1 MTPTEY
7 LAAMRAMMHTLTA
20 LIHGVSGAGKSW
32 LGATA
37 PKPLLVLDAEGRAR
51 YAPSGRKVYWNPTD
65 GTVVRGD
72 GTSVTQVVAGGPPA
86 YDGTWDT
93 CIVQVWDYATVAT
106 VYSWLRSGQHHFIAV
121 VMDSLMEVQRR
132 CKAAIKPGTS
142 ALERDDWGVL
152 GREIEKKVCDF
163 RDLVLVPQCG
173 IRVVLFITGSHSETY
188 KPRLDGAMRENIAY
202 YLDVV
207 GYLFKQ
213 IDAQG
218 QFNRFLLVD
227 EQPPFTAKDGT
238 NRLKA
243 HFGPIIP
250 LPEDG
255 TQFIEQWYTTLLA
268 NGSAATPQEGIAAL

>member
-1 MTPTEY
+1 MSDQ
-7 LAAMRAMMHTLTA
+7 TLTA
-20 LIHGVSGAGKSW
+20 LIHGPSGVGKSW
-32 LGATA
+32 FASTA

-72 GTSVTQVVAGGPPA
+72 GTAVAQVVAGGPPA

-93 CIVQVWDYATVAT
+93 CIVQVWDYATVAA
-106 VYSWLRSGQHHFIAV
+106 VYSWLRSGQHHFISV

-132 CKAAIKPGTS
+132 CIDAMVPGTK
-142 ALERDDWGVL
+142 ALERDDYNVL
-152 GREIEKKVCDF
+152 LREIEKKVREF
-163 RDLVLVPQCG
+163 RDLVLIPQVHV
-173 IRVVLFITGSHSETY
+173 RVVLFITGSHSETF
-188 KPRLDGAMRENIAY
+188 KPLLTGGIREQLPY
-202 YLDVV
+202 YIDVV

-213 IDAQG
+213 LSPEG

-255 TQFIEQWYTTLLA
+255 TPYIEQWYSTLLH
-268 NGSAATPQEGIAAL
+268 NGDAEIASQEGVAAA